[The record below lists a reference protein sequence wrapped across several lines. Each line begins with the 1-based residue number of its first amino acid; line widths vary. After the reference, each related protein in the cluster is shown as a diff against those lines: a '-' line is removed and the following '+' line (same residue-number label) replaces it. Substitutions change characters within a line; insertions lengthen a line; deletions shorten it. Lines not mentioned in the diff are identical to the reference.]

1 MFTFNKGKCS
11 LKTFC
16 GSSTMSDSVE
26 AQTRPVL
33 CLSWKGLR
41 SSQRHQGSPHVQATL
56 ATQSTRGHLQIL
68 KDLSYRFDP
77 AYLAVIVAILFYLL
91 VKKYLLRKWNKHARS
106 CTTGA
111 NFDFSF
117 LLFLRQ
123 SLPFFSYSWFSN
135 LLPFPEISLP
145 QTWKNG
151 ESALEERPP
160 PRLMCIIN
168 LPQFY

>member
-26 AQTRPVL
+26 VQTRPVL

-41 SSQRHQGSPHVQATL
+41 SNQRHQGSPHVQATL

-68 KDLSYRFDP
+68 QVLSYRFAP

-123 SLPFFSYSWFSN
+123 SLQFF
-135 LLPFPEISLP
+135 PTHDFPTCCLS
-145 QTWKNG
+145 QKQ
-151 ESALEERPP
+151 AY
-160 PRLMCIIN
+160 PRLGKMVKV
-168 LPQFY
+168 LWRKHPLQG